1 MTATWISQCMHQQ
14 TVGWDIFFQQSIIL
28 GGIRRPPW
36 SSGVHCFIKPGHDQ
50 AHAARRWRLGRGA
63 PRTVPAKSKEMP
75 QFLGQRNKRHVKDLL
90 MDPAKRMPRAHYS
103 GSKTWRSEWHC
114 MMFPSWRKK
123 RRRKKNGIVFR
134 LFWDSGHSR
143 LRGQTSH
150 RRHVCDIPP
159 QLNVNRDDVC
169 SPQQLFPICRIFFKQ
184 TS

>member
-1 MTATWISQCMHQQ
+1 MTATWISQCMHQR

-90 MDPAKRMPRAHYS
+90 MDPAKRMPGAHYS

-123 RRRKKNGIVFR
+123 RRRKKMELSFVYFEILGTAGSEGKLLIGGMFVIFH
-134 LFWDSGHSR
+134 HSWM
-143 LRGQTSH
+143 LIEMMF
-150 RRHVCDIPP
+150 VPP
-159 QLNVNRDDVC
+159 SSSFLSV
-169 SPQQLFPICRIFFKQ
+169 
-184 TS
+184 